1 MSSGPGHAHA
11 RSRSF
16 YSLER
21 VAIWWETGYI
31 DLELRRQIQGLEFI
45 NNQAVIEF
53 PIMEYPRITHSIKRV
68 KGQRQNFEAHQHLQ
82 DIHRK

>member
-1 MSSGPGHAHA
+1 MLVLIGVSIAWVPIVQSAQGGQLFVAHA

-31 DLELRRQIQGLEFI
+31 DLELMREI
-45 NNQAVIEF
+45 
-53 PIMEYPRITHSIKRV
+53 
-68 KGQRQNFEAHQHLQ
+68 
-82 DIHRK
+82 